1 MTPEQED
8 RLLQIVLENINVS
21 FLKIAKFERTWLKEQ
36 RKRDRNRKNAMTDK
50 QKSPA
55 VQIDAASWDAGYTAG
70 KAGKSGQPPDGLD
83 EFAYFSGIIEGK
95 ADRSKPAEQRKSQN
109 QPEPTP

>member
-1 MTPEQED
+1 
-8 RLLQIVLENINVS
+8 LYHAQIVLENINVS

-50 QKSPA
+50 QKSPT
-55 VQIDAASWDAGYTAG
+55 VQIDAASRDAGYTAG
-70 KAGKSGQPPDGLD
+70 LAGQPPDGLD

-109 QPEPTP
+109 RPEPTP